1 MSILEECRLR
11 VLLVG
16 R

>member
-1 MSILEECRLR
+1 MSVLEECRLR

>member
-1 MSILEECRLR
+1 MSVLEECRLW